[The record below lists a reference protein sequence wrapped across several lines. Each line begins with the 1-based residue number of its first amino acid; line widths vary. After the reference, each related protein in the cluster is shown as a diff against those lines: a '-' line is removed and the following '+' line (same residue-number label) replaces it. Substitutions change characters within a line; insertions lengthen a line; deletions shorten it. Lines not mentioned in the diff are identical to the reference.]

1 MGDWRLLGAC
11 CHAEGPQKVVDQDVK
26 LLDVLGLRVQHA
38 EHHLV
43 PLPHALRVRRAD
55 VVLDNGLPLP
65 PADPAP

>member
-1 MGDWRLLGAC
+1 MGDWWLLGARS
-11 CHAEGPQKVVDQDVK
+11 HAEGPQKVVNQDVK

-43 PLPHALRVRRAD
+43 PLSHALCVRRAD

-65 PADPAP
+65 PADPAS